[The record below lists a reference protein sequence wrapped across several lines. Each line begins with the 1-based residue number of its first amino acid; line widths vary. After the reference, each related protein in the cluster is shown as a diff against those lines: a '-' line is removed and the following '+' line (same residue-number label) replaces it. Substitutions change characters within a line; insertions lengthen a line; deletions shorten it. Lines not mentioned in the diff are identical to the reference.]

1 MHAESVVVVSH
12 ALNIAFSLFLSWSS
26 EWQRLR
32 PLFGHS
38 RLLCTGIVRYWF
50 VFYNL
55 LMYIVL
61 SSVFRGWAMAPP
73 RRYTVKNGI
82 SNLFQTNCVVTMAS
96 PSLKSWLRHWLCWRV
111 PKGQNSC
118 PQLLMVARHCSH
130 VFHFSQLTTLQY
142 NFNPIQHTWEK
153 SLI

>member
-96 PSLKSWLRHWLCWRV
+96 PSLKSWLRHWLWQINILKLIFLWIFFRKTNLTPQTTAMPVTVSKKIDQRSWNSRARV
-111 PKGQNSC
+111 T
-118 PQLLMVARHCSH
+118 VD
-130 VFHFSQLTTLQY
+130 
-142 NFNPIQHTWEK
+142 
-153 SLI
+153 